1 MKHLAVIAI
10 APILGIGSLLMCDS
24 YGLVP
29 ADSNTRR
36 TYAASLEQ
44 DFIAKR
50 VRDTVISTTG
60 AENRTLMLD
69 APWIDGATAA
79 ALVNEGVA
87 RKAARYGFNS
97 VIFQNGGF
105 RVNYDIR
112 THAYNQE
119 PVLGSASK

>member
-10 APILGIGSLLMCDS
+10 APILGIASLLMCDK

-36 TYAASLEQ
+36 NYAASLEQ

-50 VRDTVISTTG
+50 VRDTVVSTTG
-60 AENRTLMLD
+60 AENRALMLD
-69 APWIDGATAA
+69 APWIDGATAT

-87 RKAARYGFNS
+87 RRAGKYGFNS

-105 RVNYDIR
+105 RINYDIR
-112 THAYNQE
+112 TQAYNQE
-119 PVLGSASK
+119 SVLGSASK